1 MSSRVSRKMEYA
13 DRFALQQ
20 ADQAIRKDVVR
31 ALVELI
37 TNSNDSYHRL
47 EDAGQKHNGSIVVEI
62 QRRHGN
68 SVVTVR
74 DSAEGMNS
82 DEMDLKV
89 GTYAEATSGFK
100 EGRSVR
106 GLWGRG
112 LKDSIYGLGQGS
124 VDSISDGIFNRCS
137 LFIKDGIPMYE
148 RESPILANDAIREQF
163 VIPSGNGTIVEIV
176 ISRDDVRTKQFDNLR
191 RMLERHFE
199 LRTIMSNSQRSIVLR
214 DLGQKGKLKREA
226 VLSYKPPV
234 GVEVLNEEFV
244 IPGTS
249 ATAHLEVFR
258 SEDALSTPG
267 EEAEYADGGLL
278 VISRR
283 VVFGL
288 TLFKFE
294 SNEYAARFYGRLT
307 CDHLHQLLNND
318 EPVLTATRDGINW
331 KHSFTKALKEIVEG
345 KLEPLVEEERRRSRQ
360 EERAAVNK
368 KMKAKLDLAL
378 KQLNSIAKLELGDGK
393 RDEDD
398 EDEKTPAVPL
408 NGFGFV
414 PKYAHVLTG
423 KPAQLTLRAFVPD
436 VVAAGS
442 LVTIQSDN
450 SEVTIL
456 TPQVV
461 IEARED
467 YPNIGQ
473 VRVEIE
479 GRQVG
484 ALAAVTATVEG
495 PEKNLEAEA
504 LVKVI
509 SKREPVKDPSDHP
522 KGEKGFFKGY
532 RFDSSAEPRQRVRF
546 DRATSFI
553 VIAAKAPSVSPYL
566 DESGNGIEDP
576 KGQVMLAELICE
588 AVCNELATQGVGI
601 GKYLAPAGGEADAI
615 RRKYIELQTQYAHRI
630 HACFVDGIGENG
642 GDKPNKKGR
651 PSREEVLA
659 KAVSAAN

>member
-1 MSSRVSRKMEYA
+1 MTNRVSRKMEYA

-37 TNSNDSYHRL
+37 TNTNDSYHRL
-47 EDAGQKHNGSIVVEI
+47 EDGGQEHSGSIIVEI

-124 VDSISDGIFNRCS
+124 VDSISNGIFNRCS

-148 RESPILANDAIREQF
+148 RESPILANDTIREQF

-191 RMLERHFE
+191 RMLEKHFE
-199 LRTIMSNSQRSIVLR
+199 LRTIMSNPQRSIVLR
-214 DLGQKGKLKREA
+214 DLGQRGKVKREA
-226 VLSYKPPV
+226 VLAYKAPV
-234 GVEVLNEEFV
+234 GVEVLNEEFS
-244 IPGTS
+244 IPGTP

-258 SEDALSTPG
+258 SEDPLSTPA
-267 EEAEYADGGLL
+267 EEAEYAEGGLL
-278 VISRR
+278 VISKR

-288 TLFKFE
+288 TLFRFE

-307 CDHLHQLLNND
+307 CDYLHELLNND
-318 EPVLTATRDGINW
+318 EPVLTATRDGINFR
-331 KHSFTKALKEIVEG
+331 HPFTKALKEIVEQ
-345 KLEPLVEEERRRSRQ
+345 KLEPLVEEERKRARS
-360 EERAAVNK
+360 EERTAVNK
-368 KMKAKLDLAL
+368 KLKAKLDLAL
-378 KQLNSIAKLELGDGK
+378 KQLNSIAQLELGDGK
-393 RDEDD
+393 GGEDGDEDRAP
-398 EDEKTPAVPL
+398 TVPL

-423 KPAQLTLRAFVPD
+423 KPGQLTLRAFVPD

-442 LVTIQSDN
+442 LVTVQSDN
-450 SEVTIL
+450 PEVTIL

-467 YPNIGQ
+467 YPNVGQ
-473 VRVEIE
+473 ARVEIE

-484 ALAAVTATVEG
+484 ALAAVTATLEG
-495 PEKNLEAEA
+495 SENTLEAEA

-509 SKREPVKDPSDHP
+509 SKREPVKDPDGS
-522 KGEKGFFKGY
+522 KGEKGLFKGY
-532 RFDSSAEPRQRVRF
+532 RFDASAEPRQRVRF

-553 VIAAKAPSVSPYL
+553 VIATKAASVSLYL

-576 KGQVMLAELICE
+576 RGQVMLAELISE
-588 AVCNELATQGVGI
+588 AFCNELASQGVASQR
-601 GKYLAPAGGEADAI
+601 YLAPAGGEADAI
-615 RRKYIELQTQYAHRI
+615 RRKYIELQTLYAHRI

-642 GDKPNKKGR
+642 GDKPSKKGR

-659 KAVSAAN
+659 KAVSAVN

>member
-1 MSSRVSRKMEYA
+1 
-13 DRFALQQ
+13 
-20 ADQAIRKDVVR
+20 
-31 ALVELI
+31 
-37 TNSNDSYHRL
+37 
-47 EDAGQKHNGSIVVEI
+47 
-62 QRRHGN
+62 
-68 SVVTVR
+68 
-74 DSAEGMNS
+74 
-82 DEMDLKV
+82 
-89 GTYAEATSGFK
+89 
-100 EGRSVR
+100 
-106 GLWGRG
+106 
-112 LKDSIYGLGQGS
+112 
-124 VDSISDGIFNRCS
+124 
-137 LFIKDGIPMYE
+137 
-148 RESPILANDAIREQF
+148 LA
-163 VIPSGNGTIVEIV
+163 
-176 ISRDDVRTKQFDNLR
+176 
-191 RMLERHFE
+191 
-199 LRTIMSNSQRSIVLR
+199 
-214 DLGQKGKLKREA
+214 
-226 VLSYKPPV
+226 YKPPV
-234 GVEVLNEEFV
+234 GVEVLNEEFS
-244 IPGTS
+244 IPGTP

-258 SEDALSTPG
+258 SEDPLSTPG

-278 VISRR
+278 VISKR

-288 TLFKFE
+288 TLFRFE

-307 CDHLHQLLNND
+307 CDYLHQLLNND

-345 KLEPLVEEERRRSRQ
+345 KLEPLVEEERRRARQ
-360 EERAAVNK
+360 EERTAVNK

-393 RDEDD
+393 RDDEDD
-398 EDEKTPAVPL
+398 DDKTPVVPL

-423 KPAQLTLRAFVPD
+423 KPGQLTLRAFVPD
-436 VVAAGS
+436 VVATGS
-442 LVTIQSDN
+442 VVTIQSDN
-450 SEVTIL
+450 PEVTIL

-467 YPNIGQ
+467 YPGVGQ
-473 VRVEIE
+473 ARVEIE

-484 ALAAVTATVEG
+484 ALAAVTAIVEG

-509 SKREPVKDPSDHP
+509 SKREPTKEQDGP
-522 KGEKGFFKGY
+522 KGDKGLFKGY

-553 VIAAKAPSVSPYL
+553 VIATKAASVSPYL

-576 KGQVMLAELICE
+576 KGQVMLAELISE
-588 AVCNELATQGVGI
+588 AFCNELASQGVASQ
-601 GKYLAPAGGEADAI
+601 KYLAPAGGEADAI
-615 RRKYIELQTQYAHRI
+615 RRKYIELQTLYAHRI